1 MDKARLPHQRGWG
14 ELSQGARA
22 RLRDHRGSGAL
33 RRFSRAGPVECG
45 EYLLARAEGAIPDTH
60 IRAEIGEVLA
70 GAKRGRSDAKA
81 ITVFKSLGLA
91 VEDLAAAD
99 RAIRNAQDLGL
110 GECVSW

>member
-1 MDKARLPHQRGWG
+1 M
-14 ELSQGARA
+14 
-22 RLRDHRGSGAL
+22 
-33 RRFSRAGPVECG
+33 
-45 EYLLARAEGAIPDTH
+45 
-60 IRAEIGEVLA
+60 LA